1 MMSVDGKAFRSAGVI
16 FACIAMFISSTH
28 LPFEY
33 LSTDKTKMEQFGGG
47 GSLEEQCGSITFEDI
62 FIYNQAVFEVRVND
76 DWQTA
81 EVDARAWIN
90 WSLADDIRSDLD
102 AFLEGILP
110 SGGDGWLSSDEIE
123 AMVSI
128 AADCL
133 EYSLT
138 RIGIRDGPPHRGGV
152 GVDWMNT
159 TWETDQTNIGHFNG
173 VPERHSQTRGCQG
186 FSQEGC
192 FEVPVVPSST
202 RDCDIDINDSAGADE
217 CRIELWLNAT
227 MVIGGVSDP
236 NDFTVAFNSSNMSNA
251 RLDFTFPVMPELRM
265 DMWEECEARFVGPDE
280 DNPQTDAPPI
290 RGSCIGDGSASYNLR
305 TNDDGSLTYTLNSNF
320 SRENWPLGED
330 VFADFTTSPVPIN
343 EAPEWTPNAPANGSW
358 IPVFEDGPNKLST
371 WEKIASWFD
380 DESGVAS
387 LEISCISGQ
396 SELSRSIDGSLWV
409 NVDGVTHVTCQ
420 ASDSSGKTSG
430 NRTWFIGVPVSVST
444 TDQLLDDEHSLTIAF
459 SEAWEPETTIR
470 LALSQDGQP
479 RQVMEYNGQNTGS
492 HELVMPSQG
501 IVPGPVQVW
510 IEVLVG
516 DQFFERTFDLGIVKE
531 SEAPL
536 LTLGMASF
544 DGWMWKT
551 EGQYS
556 DPDGEAVSFSI
567 TIGDAV
573 YAVEVMG
580 NTWESEWV
588 DLTPFAVGG
597 ETGQRIIDVEIIG
610 CDQSGKCTTILTS
623 IDTSMMEIPVVTD
636 PSASGSSGNSLP
648 ASGIPSLVIAF
659 SIAIFFRRRS

>member
-1 MMSVDGKAFRSAGVI
+1 M
-16 FACIAMFISSTH
+16 
-28 LPFEY
+28 
-33 LSTDKTKMEQFGGG
+33 
-47 GSLEEQCGSITFEDI
+47 
-62 FIYNQAVFEVRVND
+62 
-76 DWQTA
+76 
-81 EVDARAWIN
+81 
-90 WSLADDIRSDLD
+90 
-102 AFLEGILP
+102 
-110 SGGDGWLSSDEIE
+110 
-123 AMVSI
+123 
-128 AADCL
+128 
-133 EYSLT
+133 
-138 RIGIRDGPPHRGGV
+138 
-152 GVDWMNT
+152 
-159 TWETDQTNIGHFNG
+159 
-173 VPERHSQTRGCQG
+173 
-186 FSQEGC
+186 
-192 FEVPVVPSST
+192 
-202 RDCDIDINDSAGADE
+202 
-217 CRIELWLNAT
+217 
-227 MVIGGVSDP
+227 
-236 NDFTVAFNSSNMSNA
+236 
-251 RLDFTFPVMPELRM
+251 
-265 DMWEECEARFVGPDE
+265 
-280 DNPQTDAPPI
+280 
-290 RGSCIGDGSASYNLR
+290 
-305 TNDDGSLTYTLNSNF
+305 
-320 SRENWPLGED
+320 
-330 VFADFTTSPVPIN
+330 
-343 EAPEWTPNAPANGSW
+343 
-358 IPVFEDGPNKLST
+358 FEDGPNKLST

-409 NVDGVTHVTCQ
+409 NVDGVTQVTCQ

-636 PSASGSSGNSLP
+636 PSASGSSGTSLP